1 MARPTNKKAALKK
14 RCNEL
19 ENNIKQSMTFRKEH
33 ELSNSASKKLTGFNY
48 HAKALEL
55 DTAQTRGHA
64 VNYVYDAIADV
75 RVNAYDF
82 IDDAFCELHGL
93 PLLDRFDE
101 LTDAQALFISLV
113 VPELYPDIDDVVETN
128 SNVVELLMP
137 ALARDKLTKARDG
150 ISLDN
155 FDDVELLL
163 EEVGQI
169 AEMIIVVHQY
179 LNPAPYKAVVA
190 NKKQHKEKISN
201 VRSELVKRTVVYKAS
216 QDFQSVVTKYALNVK
231 SLLESKA
238 MPSGP
243 EDIISACV
251 KGVSSSID
259 NIDPGAYRSIRK
271 SERDF
276 VIELSKLASD
286 FEDCCTLEVDDESP
300 TDLYDFSLE
309 MISINLPKLRRHL
322 KQIDLTER
330 KVKTL

>member
-1 MARPTNKKAALKK
+1 MFKGIKDKFKHKSAVKFLNAELKK
-14 RCNEL
+14 PA
-19 ENNIKQSMTFRKEH
+19 QSVQRSSGIT
-33 ELSNSASKKLTGFNY
+33 
-48 HAKALEL
+48 
-55 DTAQTRGHA
+55 
-64 VNYVYDAIADV
+64 
-75 RVNAYDF
+75 
-82 IDDAFCELHGL
+82 
-93 PLLDRFDE
+93 
-101 LTDAQALFISLV
+101 SLACIV
-113 VPELYPDIDDVVETN
+113 D
-128 SNVVELLMP
+128 
-137 ALARDKLTKARDG
+137 
-150 ISLDN
+150 LDN
-155 FDDVELLL
+155 FDDAELLL

-179 LNPAPYKAVVA
+179 LNPAPYKVVVA
-190 NKKQHKEKISN
+190 NKKQQIEKVSN
-201 VRSELVKRTVVYKAS
+201 IRSELVKRTVVYKAS

-251 KGVSSSID
+251 RGVSSSIG
-259 NIDPGAYRSIRK
+259 NIDHSAYRSIRK

-309 MISINLPKLRRHL
+309 IISINLPKLRRHL

-330 KVKTL
+330 KVKTR

>member
-1 MARPTNKKAALKK
+1 
-14 RCNEL
+14 
-19 ENNIKQSMTFRKEH
+19 MTFRKEH

-48 HAKALEL
+48 HAKYFETEHEKGRLIY
-55 DTAQTRGHA
+55 
-64 VNYVYDAIADV
+64 YVYDAIADV

-128 SNVVELLMP
+128 SNAVELLMP

-155 FDDVELLL
+155 FDDAELLL

-179 LNPAPYKAVVA
+179 LNPAPYKVVVA
-190 NKKQHKEKISN
+190 NKKQQIEKVSN
-201 VRSELVKRTVVYKAS
+201 IRSELVKRTVVYKAS

-251 KGVSSSID
+251 RGVSSSIG
-259 NIDPGAYRSIRK
+259 NIDHSAYRSIRK
-271 SERDF
+271 YERDF

-309 MISINLPKLRRHL
+309 IISINLPKLRRHL

-330 KVKTL
+330 KVKTR

>member
-48 HAKALEL
+48 HARYFETEHEKGRLIY
-55 DTAQTRGHA
+55 
-64 VNYVYDAIADV
+64 YVYDAIDDV

-101 LTDAQALFISLV
+101 LTDAQAIFISLI

-137 ALARDKLTKARDG
+137 ALARDKLTKARG
-150 ISLDN
+150 AISLDN
-155 FDDVELLL
+155 FDDAELLL
-163 EEVGQI
+163 EEVGHI

-179 LNPAPYKAVVA
+179 LNPAPYKVVVA
-190 NKKQHKEKISN
+190 NKKQRIEKVSN
-201 VRSELVKRTVVYKAS
+201 IRSELVKRTVVYKAS

-251 KGVSSSID
+251 RGVSSSVD
-259 NIDPGAYRSIRK
+259 NIDPSAYRSIRK

-309 MISINLPKLRRHL
+309 IISINLPKLRRHL

>member
-1 MARPTNKKAALKK
+1 MARQTNKKAALKK

-64 VNYVYDAIADV
+64 VNYAYDAIADV

-113 VPELYPDIDDVVETN
+113 IRELYPDIDDVVETN
-128 SNVVELLMP
+128 PNVAELLMP
-137 ALARDKLTKARDG
+137 ALARDKLTKARDA

-155 FDDVELLL
+155 FEDAGLLL

-179 LNPAPYKAVVA
+179 LNPAPYKAVVV
-190 NKKQHKEKISN
+190 NKKQHNEKVSN
-201 VRSELVKRTVVYKAS
+201 VRSESVKRTERYGFSQELKKLVVDYAESVKALLQQHEMPMS
-216 QDFQSVVTKYALNVK
+216 AVDVTFF
-231 SLLESKA
+231 
-238 MPSGP
+238 G
-243 EDIISACV
+243 V
-251 KGVSSSID
+251 KGLDLHSWGENEEFIL
-259 NIDPGAYRSIRK
+259 A
-271 SERDF
+271 
-276 VIELSKLASD
+276 LSNLA
-286 FEDCCTLEVDDESP
+286 FEFEEKYEALYTAKKGDE
-300 TDLYDFSLE
+300 DEIFISLAT
-309 MISINLPKLRRHL
+309 IRRHL
-322 KQIDLTER
+322 VDIVSSHQAHNESVGLEDE
-330 KVKTL
+330 VKTL